1 MKLYIS
7 LGSDLMVSVTKIYDK
22 FQTVIPSEIRKEF
35 NLDKSYKVEWK
46 INDKG
51 KVELDFIKELS
62 LDDMVGRYEAQEK
75 IDSVKLKHDF
85 KNNKI

>member
-1 MKLYIS
+1 MT
-7 LGSDLMVSVTKIYDK
+7 SVTKIYDK

-46 INDKG
+46 ITDDG
-51 KVELDFIKELS
+51 KVEVEFIKDLS
-62 LDDMVGRYEAQEK
+62 LDDMIGRYTAIEN

-85 KNNKI
+85 KNNKL